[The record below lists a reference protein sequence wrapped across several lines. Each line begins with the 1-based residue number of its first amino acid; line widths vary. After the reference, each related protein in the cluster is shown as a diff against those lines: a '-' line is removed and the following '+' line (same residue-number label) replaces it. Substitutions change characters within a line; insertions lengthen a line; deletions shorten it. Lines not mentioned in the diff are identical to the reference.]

1 MNVNIKIL
9 PVYQGDAILLF
20 FRDGKKSILVDTG
33 TRRSYT
39 KGVLKNE
46 IKILQSVDLLILTHP
61 DEDHI
66 GGVLKYFEDKKRI
79 NSVFKSVWFNAG
91 LLIHDELNI
100 GKKNIQNVTISDS
113 DDLEM
118 SIKQGITLEGLLKDE
133 NIWHDR
139 LIKAGDNYNLNFC
152 NILILSPEIEDLKV
166 FYGAWEVEI
175 GKQMEMAATND
186 YHQSIADLI
195 KIKFVENGTIANKS
209 SIAFMIEVDN
219 SKMLLMGDAFPSVI
233 ETNIRKLGYNEKK
246 KLNLNIVKVSHHGS
260 GSSISPS
267 LLNIIDCKKF
277 IISTNGSNGL
287 PSKECLA
294 RIITHREERICLY
307 FNYKNEITE
316 NIFFEQ
322 EFQEYNFEVIYLNE
336 ENNYTIPI
344 SE

>member
-1 MNVNIKIL
+1 MTVNIKIL
-9 PVYQGDAILLF
+9 PVYQGDAILLNF
-20 FRDGKKSILVDTG
+20 INEKKNILVDTG

-39 KGVLKNE
+39 KGIFKNE

-79 NSVFKSVWFNAG
+79 NSVFKSVWYNAG
-91 LLIHDELNI
+91 LLISDELNI
-100 GKKNIQNVTISDS
+100 DKNKIQNVPISDS
-113 DDLEM
+113 DDLEI
-118 SIKQGITLEGLLKDE
+118 SIKQGITLEGLLLNE
-133 NIWHDR
+133 NILHDR
-139 LIKAGDNYNLNFC
+139 LIKAGDNYNFNFS
-152 NILILSPEIEDLKV
+152 NILILSPEIEDLKL
-166 FYGAWEVEI
+166 FYNAWEVEHE
-175 GKQMEMAATND
+175 KQIEMATTND

-209 SIAFMIEVDN
+209 SIAFIIEADN
-219 SKMLLMGDAFPSVI
+219 TTMLLMGDAFSSVI
-233 ETNIRKLGYNEKK
+233 EKNIRKLGFNEKK

-260 GSSISPS
+260 SSAISPN

-294 RIITHREERICLY
+294 RIITHREEKIYLY

-316 NIFFEQ
+316 NIFFEK